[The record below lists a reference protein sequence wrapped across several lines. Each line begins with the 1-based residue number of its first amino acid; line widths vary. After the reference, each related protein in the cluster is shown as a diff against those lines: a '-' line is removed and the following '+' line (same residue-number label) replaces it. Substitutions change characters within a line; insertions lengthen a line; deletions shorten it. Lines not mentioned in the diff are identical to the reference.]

1 MVSSLDSHKSDTAKH
16 NKTEEDARTKMEE
29 RINNLQTNI
38 RELYE
43 KLNQVFIIL
52 DLRKGWDNDY

>member
-1 MVSSLDSHKSDTAKH
+1 MVSSLDSHKSDSAKQS
-16 NKTEEDARTKMEE
+16 KAEEDARIKMEE

-43 KLNQVFIIL
+43 KLNQVFIFYTMNIE
-52 DLRKGWDNDY
+52 R